1 MEKLIHQRFYLFPE
15 NKNVLYDE
23 QFSLQNKHCTMHAL
37 IEFTDK
43 IREALD
49 KKHFTCGIH

>member
-1 MEKLIHQRFYLFPE
+1 MEKLIHQHFYLFPE

-37 IEFTDK
+37 IEITDK